1 MRKLLVAAVAMAITA
16 PAWGEEYAC
25 SDGYAVQ
32 LAAER
37 EGSAGPI
44 FRVKRNGE
52 TVYFPCIETK
62 DGVGC
67 AGGDGG
73 GFIMY
78 VADMT
83 FLEVHAGKETTG
95 TCELAQ

>member
-1 MRKLLVAAVAMAITA
+1 MVAAAAMAFTV
-16 PAWGEEYAC
+16 PAWGEDYAC

-32 LAAER
+32 LVAER

-44 FRVKRNGE
+44 FRVNHGGE

-62 DGVGC
+62 EGVGC

-78 VADMT
+78 VTDMT
-83 FLEVHAGKETTG
+83 FLEVHGDKETTG